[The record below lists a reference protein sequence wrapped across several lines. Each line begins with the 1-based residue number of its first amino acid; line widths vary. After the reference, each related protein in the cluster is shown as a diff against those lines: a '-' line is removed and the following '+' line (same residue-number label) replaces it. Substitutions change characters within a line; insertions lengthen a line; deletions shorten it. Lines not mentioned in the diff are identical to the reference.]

1 MEDVADGSV
10 RGRVRSVNVG
20 MPRTVP
26 HRASSLYTA
35 IFKAP
40 VDGPVSLRRQ
50 GLGGDRQADR
60 RAHGGPNRA
69 AYVYRWEDYL
79 WWMAELGR
87 ELEPGRLGENLTVE
101 GLDGAP
107 VHAGDRFRIGG
118 ALVEATSPRIPCVKL
133 GVRMGDDGFPSRF
146 RTAGRSGF
154 YVRVI
159 EEGPV
164 AAGDALERTVH
175 RPDMPDVEAMA
186 AVQHGGAGDA
196 TALRRIA
203 EAEPVPEEWR
213 AWARTR
219 LDRLAARAR

>member
-1 MEDVADGSV
+1 
-10 RGRVRSVNVG
+10 VRSVNVG

-26 HRASSLYTA
+26 HGAGTLHTA

-40 VDGPVSLRRQ
+40 VDGPVALRRQ

-60 RAHGGPNRA
+60 RAHGGPDRA

-79 WWMAELGR
+79 WWMEELGR
-87 ELEPGRLGENLTVE
+87 ALEPGELGENLTVE

-133 GVRMGDDGFPSRF
+133 GMRMGDDAFPARF
-146 RTAGRSGF
+146 RAARRSGF

-164 AAGDALERTVH
+164 AAGDAWERTVH
-175 RPDMPDVEAMA
+175 RPEMPDVERMA
-186 AVQHGGAGDA
+186 ALQHAADRDPGD
-196 TALRRIA
+196 LRRIVA
-203 EAEPVPEEWR
+203 ADAVTEEWR
-213 AWARTR
+213 RWARTR
-219 LDRLAARAR
+219 LDRMAARAR